1 MRIVFLGTNGWY
13 ANRLGNTSSILIESE
28 DFYIILDAGD
38 GIHKIDSI
46 INDKKPIIL
55 LLSHLHL
62 DHIIGLHTVAKFPF
76 TQEINIY
83 GYKGTKKRINQ
94 IISHPFSSP
103 FANLPLK
110 IRLHDIKE
118 GSYDFGFPVTCKLL
132 FHADPCMGYRMKI
145 ENKIITYCT
154 DTGVCPN
161 IYDLARNADLFITE
175 CSYKPGQDE
184 WGWPHLK
191 PEEAAEIAMISEV
204 KKLILT
210 HFDASTYKSLQ
221 DRKQAENKA
230 KKIFE
235 NTTAAIDDL
244 EIEID

>member
-1 MRIVFLGTNGWY
+1 
-13 ANRLGNTSSILIESE
+13 
-28 DFYIILDAGD
+28 
-38 GIHKIDSI
+38 
-46 INDKKPIIL
+46 
-55 LLSHLHL
+55 
-62 DHIIGLHTVAKFPF
+62 
-76 TQEINIY
+76 
-83 GYKGTKKRINQ
+83 
-94 IISHPFSSP
+94 
-103 FANLPLK
+103 
-110 IRLHDIKE
+110 
-118 GSYDFGFPVTCKLL
+118 
-132 FHADPCMGYRMKI
+132 MKI

-161 IYDLARNADLFITE
+161 IYDLAKNADLFITE

-191 PEEAAEIAMISEV
+191 PEEAAEIAMTSEV

-221 DRKQAENKA
+221 DRKKAENKA
-230 KKIFE
+230 KKLFE